1 MATYKIEKIEGIY
14 ITVTVSFQ
22 DRLFWQQL
30 VTNATGDALE
40 QSLQNY
46 SDQYEKDWLNLRSG
60 TDYEII

>member
-46 SDQYEKDWLNLRSG
+46 SDQYEKDWLNLQSG